1 MKITVLSE
9 NTSTREGCEAE
20 HGLSLYIKT
29 EKHTILFDMGQSDI
43 FAKNAEK
50 LGCDMNAVDIA
61 ILSHGH
67 YDHGGGISEFL
78 SLNDHAPVYLSRFA
92 FGEYYHG
99 EDRYI
104 GIDPKLRRNKRL
116 KITHDKL
123 VIDDELSLHSCNLL
137 SRPFDMGSFGL
148 TEKTK
153 DGFIPDRFLH
163 EQYLLIKEGEKRI
176 LISGC
181 SHKGAVNLVSW
192 FSPDV
197 FVGGFHFSSIP
208 EGDRLKELAKLLNK
222 TRTQYFTCH
231 CTGVPQ
237 FEFMKKHMDDLTY
250 VSAGSSFFI

>member
-29 EKHTILFDMGQSDI
+29 EKHTILFDMGQTDL
-43 FAKNAEK
+43 FAQNAEK
-50 LGCDMNAVDIA
+50 LGCDLSAVDIA

-67 YDHGGGISEFL
+67 YDHGGGISAFL
-78 SLNDHAPVYLSRFA
+78 SLNDRACVYHSRFA

-104 GIDPKLRRNKRL
+104 GLDTALRRNKRL
-116 KITHDKL
+116 RPVQDKL
-123 VIDDELSLHSCNLL
+123 VIDEELSIHSCNLL
-137 SRPFDMGSFGL
+137 TRPFDMGSFGL

-163 EQYLLIKEGEKRI
+163 EQYLLIKEAGKRV

-197 FVGGFHFSSIP
+197 FVGGFHFSSLP
-208 EGDRLKELAKLLNK
+208 EGDRLKEQAKLLN
-222 TRTQYFTCH
+222 RNNTQYFTCH
-231 CTGVPQ
+231 CTGVQQ
-237 FEFMKKHMDDLTY
+237 FEFMKKHMKSLTY
-250 VSAGSSFFI
+250 ISTGSSFFV